1 MIELEKNRWNNNLKQ
16 YMKEDF
22 YTKAEIDERFGGTTG
37 YSTVTVIVT
46 YTDSSTETMEL
57 LRSG

>member
-22 YTKAEIDERFGGTTG
+22 YTKAEIDAKIRELEELING
-37 YSTVTVIVT
+37 VIN
-46 YTDSSTETMEL
+46 D
-57 LRSG
+57 G